1 MWVVECEGE
10 EKISAINS
18 NKAHDWGVLSC
29 CSHPPHST
37 KQCYCPPQSTIERK
51 EEGSKTYRGPAFW
64 NGARGLEYVVYV
76 SVFLVSI
83 RCNLVVISLIN
94 DICDQQS
101 SCLPLAGR
109 PETAPGR
116 PAPAPHHILTP
127 NCRNFL
133 PDGEQRFHPR
143 GRKIKARLHDVTAQN
158 KVTFQHHGCA
168 AQTNNLA
175 VLY

>member
-1 MWVVECEGE
+1 MLPPTAQHSTAQCYSPP
-10 EKISAINS
+10 KSAI
-18 NKAHDWGVLSC
+18 
-29 CSHPPHST
+29 
-37 KQCYCPPQSTIERK
+37 ERR
-51 EEGSKTYRGPAFW
+51 EEASKTYWGPEFW
-64 NGARGLEYVVYV
+64 DGARGLKNILYV
-76 SVFLVSI
+76 SVFLVII

-101 SCLPLAGR
+101 FCLLHCPLRFLTFPLAGR
-109 PETAPGR
+109 PETATGR